1 MSLSKE
7 SPQLPIFTKGSQYPS
22 DVTARDMLRRMFDA
36 AIAAAN
42 PAIVLPASLPPRPK
56 GRCIVVGAGKAAG
69 SMAAAVEAAWSD
81 VDLSGVVVA
90 PYGYGVDCQRIR
102 VLEAGHPVPDAN
114 SLSAAQKILEA
125 VRGLEPD
132 DLVLAL
138 ISGGGSAAM
147 CLPAVGLT
155 LEDKQITGRL
165 LLASG
170 LDIRTMNAVRRKI
183 SAIKGGRLAA
193 AAAPAQVITLAI
205 SDIPGDDATAIA
217 SGPTA
222 ASGDCDI
229 DFKEIVARLGPQ
241 LPAAVIQCLYGLD
254 APVIAPNADGIKLI
268 ARPAAALAAAAQVA
282 RDLGV
287 KPMILSDNIEG
298 ESRIVAQ
305 EMAARIGSPA
315 EPTVFISGGETT
327 VTIDR
332 HGGGRGGR
340 NTEFILSLACEMNG
354 RPDIWALAAD
364 TDGEDGS
371 NVGAA
376 GAIVTPDTLR
386 RARAAGL
393 DSTAYLESHDSGSFF
408 DALGDLVI
416 TGPTR
421 TNVNDFR
428 AILALPT
435 ARS

>member
-1 MSLSKE
+1 
-7 SPQLPIFTKGSQYPS
+7 
-22 DVTARDMLRRMFDA
+22 
-36 AIAAAN
+36 
-42 PAIVLPASLPPRPK
+42 
-56 GRCIVVGAGKAAG
+56 
-69 SMAAAVEAAWSD
+69 
-81 VDLSGVVVA
+81 
-90 PYGYGVDCQRIR
+90 
-102 VLEAGHPVPDAN
+102 
-114 SLSAAQKILEA
+114 
-125 VRGLEPD
+125 
-132 DLVLAL
+132 
-138 ISGGGSAAM
+138 M

-229 DFKEIVARLGPQ
+229 DLKEIVARLGPQ